1 MKKWLYIVGLSLAMA
16 TSAAVQAKVGVV
28 NLGEIFQKMPERETI
43 AKQLDKE
50 FSGRIAELQKL
61 EKELQTDIQKIQKDG
76 AKMKAADRT
85 KLEKSINTKREQFAK
100 KAEAFETD
108 NRNRQNEERNKL
120 LSKIQ
125 KAVEVVAKKEK
136 YTVIVDVNAVAFAE
150 PSTNITSKVMAQ
162 VK

>member
-28 NLGEIFQKMPERETI
+28 NVGEIFQKMPEREVV

-61 EKELQTDIQKIQKDG
+61 EKELQADIQKIQKEG
-76 AKMKAADRT
+76 AKMKPADRT
-85 KLEKSINTKREQFAK
+85 KLETTINTKREQFAK
-100 KAEAFETD
+100 KAEAFEND
-108 NRNRQNEERNKL
+108 NRRRQGEERNKL
-120 LSKIQ
+120 LTKIQ
-125 KAVEVVAKKEK
+125 KAVETIAKQEK
-136 YTVIVDVNAVAFAE
+136 YTVIVDVNAVAFAD
-150 PSTNITSKVMAQ
+150 PSTDITSKVMAK

>member
-28 NLGEIFQKMPERETI
+28 NVGEIFQKMPEREAI

-85 KLEKSINTKREQFAK
+85 KLETTINTKREAFAK
-100 KAEAFETD
+100 KAEAFEND
-108 NRNRQNEERNKL
+108 NRRRQGEERNKL
-120 LSKIQ
+120 LAKIQ
-125 KAVEVVAKKEK
+125 KAVEAVAKKEQ
-136 YTVIVDVNAVAFAE
+136 YTVIVDVNAIAYAD
-150 PSTNITSKVMAQ
+150 PATDITSKVMAQ

>member
-1 MKKWLYIVGLSLAMA
+1 LKKWLYIVGLSLAMA

-28 NLGEIFQKMPERETI
+28 NVGEIFQKMPEREAV

-50 FSGRIAELQKL
+50 FAGRIAELKKL
-61 EKELQTDIQKIQKDG
+61 EKELQTDIQKFQQEG

-85 KLEKSINTKREQFAK
+85 KLETTINTKREQFAK
-100 KAEAFETD
+100 KAEAFEND
-108 NRNRQNEERNKL
+108 NRRRQGEERNKL

-125 KAVEVVAKKEK
+125 KAVEGVAKQEK
-136 YTVIVDVNAVAFAE
+136 YTVIVDVNAVAFAD
-150 PSTNITSKVMAQ
+150 PSTDITAKVMAK